1 MKRLL
6 PFILCAVLI
15 FAASAKGAGAA
26 EVLEI
31 KVHSVIS
38 PPVAQFISDSIKQAE
53 NDKARAAPRR
63 GSIRPGGLDTSMRE
77 IVKSIMESRVPVIV
91 YVYPS
96 GARAAS
102 AGAIILIAANVA
114 AMAPGTNVGAAHPVS
129 MGKEK
134 MDKVMMAKVVQD
146 AQAYASSL
154 AEKRG
159 RNAEWAARM
168 VRESSSITADRGAQG
183 QRDRC
188 RRTRRADAPFEDRRQ
203 GRRGGQARRCGLP
216 RGARRWS
223 RSRCP
228 SNTGCSRTSATRTS
242 PICS

>member
-6 PFILCAVLI
+6 PFLLCAVLI

-53 NDKARAAPRR
+53 NDKAQALLVELDT
-63 GSIRPGGLDTSMRE
+63 PGGLDTSMRE

-102 AGAIILIAANVA
+102 AGAD
-114 AMAPGTNVGAAHPVS
+114 HPHS
-129 MGKEK
+129 R
-134 MDKVMMAKVVQD
+134 Q
-146 AQAYASSL
+146 
-154 AEKRG
+154 RG
-159 RNAEWAARM
+159 RYGPGHE
-168 VRESSSITADRGAQG
+168 RG
-183 QRDRC
+183 
-188 RRTRRADAPFEDRRQ
+188 
-203 GRRGGQARRCGLP
+203 
-216 RGARRWS
+216 
-223 RSRCP
+223 RCP
-228 SNTGCSRTSATRTS
+228 SR
-242 PICS
+242 